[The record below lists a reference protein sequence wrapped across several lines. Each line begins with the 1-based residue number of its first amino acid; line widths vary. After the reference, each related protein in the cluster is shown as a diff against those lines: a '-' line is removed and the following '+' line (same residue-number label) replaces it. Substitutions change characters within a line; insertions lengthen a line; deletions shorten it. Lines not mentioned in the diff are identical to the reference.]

1 MRFID
6 DAILK
11 SALWQT
17 MSAAASGLLNF
28 AIHLTVPDSLRI
40 WATAARLTLTADRPR
55 TVRLLLGFSDR
66 VTVFLNGRPLF
77 SGDQRY
83 FFDNPRQEGV
93 IGFHQGA
100 VYLQLQQ
107 GPNEI
112 MLAVSDQF
120 GGWGLMGRLLDA
132 DGVRG
137 AP

>member
-1 MRFID
+1 M
-6 DAILK
+6 
-11 SALWQT
+11 
-17 MSAAASGLLNF
+17 
-28 AIHLTVPDSLRI
+28 
-40 WATAARLTLTADRPR
+40 
-55 TVRLLLGFSDR
+55 RLLLGFSDR

-93 IGFHQGA
+93 IGFHQGT

-107 GPNEI
+107 GPNEV

-132 DGVRG
+132 EGVRL